1 MQESKYE
8 RIRKRMKKYLLL
20 LFLLLCVSSV
30 YGAQITAVRYE
41 GSTSISDTL
50 ATEISK
56 IKPGDTLD
64 IDKVDDAVVAF
75 FQQGYFSD
83 VYATFDNGVLT
94 FHFKQRP
101 KVASVEIK
109 GYGNEQEK
117 ETLYNQ
123 IGIKKGDSYDEV
135 KLERAKLIIK
145 TVLEYQ
151 GYYGSVISE
160 ELTPIG
166 SDDAYAITLNVN
178 QGENIIITKAYY
190 QGREKLSMSEVQ
202 ELAANREKQFAGW
215 LWGRNDG
222 KLKLNDLEFDSARI
236 QDAYMRKGFLDA
248 NVSPAFLEVD
258 FNDYSA
264 QLYYKIQ
271 EGERYKISDV
281 KIVLQDPVLS
291 EETLLKKLKIQKNE
305 YFNIENLRADM
316 DIIKQEVADLGY
328 AFTRVSPDLDKNTA
342 DSEVKV
348 IYYVQIGQKVKIN
361 DVIITGNTRTADKI
375 IRRELLLAPGDEYS
389 LSQLRRSEN
398 ALKRL
403 GYFDKVEIEER
414 RVSEDSMDLL
424 VSVQEARTGEL
435 MFGFGYGSYDRL
447 MLNASVRERN
457 LFGTGHS
464 GQFYVDWSYRRQ
476 LFNLT
481 LTNPRILDS
490 EYSESVSGFVSTYW
504 NWDYREQTV
513 GGSINFGRLIT
524 DTFRVSLGYTLSTTR
539 ILGFYQEA
547 TGNAYMQYFQE
558 VYKNGVTPL
567 DAPLKSAISPSIYFD
582 NTDDYYFPKN
592 GIIASAY
599 LEYAG
604 LGGQEKYSKL
614 YGKFAAYKHLKSLIG
629 LDLIARYKVQAG
641 MIIDHGYTPI
651 TSKFYMGGI
660 TSVRGYQISS
670 LTPRY
675 YTSSYPQGIR
685 VGGNYMMTNSVELSY
700 GILEKAQMRL
710 AVFYDYGMIGVDSI
724 NETMRQSW
732 GLAIEWV
739 SPIGPLVLVF
749 PRAINPA
756 PNDYTS
762 TFEFTMGTRF

>member
-8 RIRKRMKKYLLL
+8 RIRKPMKKYLIL

-64 IDKVDDAVVAF
+64 IDKVDDAVIAF

-248 NVSPAFLEVD
+248 NVSPAFLEAD

-264 QLYYKIQ
+264 QLHYKIQ

-361 DVIITGNTRTADKI
+361 DVIITGNTRTQKSIDNAERLGAIDKGYLDPIECVKGADIIYLSTPVLQIVPLVEKI
-375 IRRELLLAPGDEYS
+375 LPHLKKGAILTDAGSTKSYIARQIMNMLPENIYYVAGHPMTGREKSGVTAANKDLFKNKCYVIVKDTKAPAEVLQKVVDLIKLTEANITTLTLEEHDRCASIISHIPHIVAAGLVNLLDKNPSDLEACITLAGGGFKDTTRIASSNADMWADVCISNAEPIIEH
-389 LSQLRRSEN
+389 LSQLQAIFSNMITAIAKKDRQTIHDYFVESKTRRDMILEET
-398 ALKRL
+398 K
-403 GYFDKVEIEER
+403 DK
-414 RVSEDSMDLL
+414 
-424 VSVQEARTGEL
+424 
-435 MFGFGYGSYDRL
+435 Y
-447 MLNASVRERN
+447 
-457 LFGTGHS
+457 
-464 GQFYVDWSYRRQ
+464 
-476 LFNLT
+476 
-481 LTNPRILDS
+481 
-490 EYSESVSGFVSTYW
+490 
-504 NWDYREQTV
+504 
-513 GGSINFGRLIT
+513 
-524 DTFRVSLGYTLSTTR
+524 
-539 ILGFYQEA
+539 
-547 TGNAYMQYFQE
+547 
-558 VYKNGVTPL
+558 
-567 DAPLKSAISPSIYFD
+567 
-582 NTDDYYFPKN
+582 
-592 GIIASAY
+592 
-599 LEYAG
+599 
-604 LGGQEKYSKL
+604 
-614 YGKFAAYKHLKSLIG
+614 
-629 LDLIARYKVQAG
+629 DLI
-641 MIIDHGYTPI
+641 
-651 TSKFYMGGI
+651 
-660 TSVRGYQISS
+660 
-670 LTPRY
+670 
-675 YTSSYPQGIR
+675 
-685 VGGNYMMTNSVELSY
+685 
-700 GILEKAQMRL
+700 
-710 AVFYDYGMIGVDSI
+710 
-724 NETMRQSW
+724 
-732 GLAIEWV
+732 
-739 SPIGPLVLVF
+739 
-749 PRAINPA
+749 
-756 PNDYTS
+756 
-762 TFEFTMGTRF
+762 